1 MVYLKQLALAA
12 LILMSGVTNAFA
24 VNAWCAQVKHG
35 IPDDFLNVR
44 TGPGIEYQIIDKIYP
59 GDAVAVSTARCG
71 LDNFEKT
78 LCAGQSSDWR
88 FLELKLSPSLEL
100 SAGAVYHGWV
110 NSIYLVEA
118 PCRD

>member
-1 MVYLKQLALAA
+1 LTQIKN
-12 LILMSGVTNAFA
+12 SSA
-24 VNAWCAQVKHG
+24 VHVIGQASEVGRGEWCAQVKHG

-100 SAGAVYHGWV
+100 AAGTVYHGWV